1 MGLKII
7 SITLSN
13 NTGQPAM
20 ALALNNA
27 LVHYSSAKV
36 LRLKK
41 SSGLNRIVIAL
52 MIGVRLIRGKN
63 KYVVHLG
70 LEGIIA
76 RCLFPLR
83 GKVVFVNH
91 GIYKFSVRNNIFRYI
106 SICMERLGGLIND
119 IYYVNRQHM
128 LACKSNLFF
137 QNSANLDDLSFKSRT
152 ININSNIGFV
162 GPLSGQKN
170 CAVLR
175 DAVRFFS
182 NSKFFHLS
190 QQPADAFFRSDN
202 YVYLSS
208 EKRGE
213 FFRSI
218 DVLLIP
224 SIYESYCLIA
234 YEAAYCGVYVVHSGV
249 DGLADFPYQS
259 FIVKNNSPM
268 AWIDGIGMILKQN
281 HTTLNSYNDNSD
293 SMKLNAQRIV
303 SRFYD

>member
-20 ALALNNA
+20 ALALSNS
-27 LVHYSSAKV
+27 LVCYSIAKV

-41 SSGLNRIVIAL
+41 PSGLNRIIIAL
-52 MIGVRLIRGKN
+52 MLGVRLLRGRN

-76 RCLFPLR
+76 RCLIPLR
-83 GKVVFVNH
+83 GKVIFVNH
-91 GIYKFSVRNNIFRYI
+91 GIYKFSVRNNFFRYI
-106 SICMERLGGLIND
+106 SIYMERLGNIIND
-119 IYYVNRQHM
+119 IFYVNRQHM

-137 QNSANLDDLSFKSRT
+137 QNSANLDNLSFKSRT
-152 ININSNIGFV
+152 IDINSNIGFV

-175 DAVRFFS
+175 EAVRYFS
-182 NSKFFHLS
+182 NSKFFHMA
-190 QQPADAFFRSDN
+190 QQPAEDFFRSDN

-208 EKRGE
+208 EKRVE

-224 SIYESYCLIA
+224 SIYESYCLVA
-234 YEAAYCGVYVVHSGV
+234 YEAAFCGIYVVHSGV

-259 FIVKNNSPM
+259 FIVKRNSPM
-268 AWIDGIGMILKQN
+268 AWIDAIDTVLIQN
-281 HTTLNSYNDNSD
+281 HITVNSYNNNSD
-293 SMKLNAQRIV
+293 AMKLNAQRIV

>member
-20 ALALNNA
+20 ALALSNA

-36 LRLKK
+36 LRLQKPT
-41 SSGLNRIVIAL
+41 GLNRFVIAL
-52 MIGVRLIRGKN
+52 MIGFRLLRGKN

-91 GIYKFSVRNNIFRYI
+91 GIYKFSVRSNVFRFI
-106 SICMERLGGLIND
+106 SINIERLGNIIND
-119 IYYVNRQHM
+119 IFYVNRQHM

-137 QNSANLDDLSFKSRT
+137 QNSANLEGLSFKSRT

-162 GPLSGQKN
+162 GSLSGQKN

-175 DAVRFFS
+175 EAVRYFS

-190 QQPADAFFRSDN
+190 QQSADAYFGSDN

-208 EKRGE
+208 EKREE

-268 AWIDGIGMILKQN
+268 AWIDAINTVLTRN
-281 HTTLNSYNDNSD
+281 YTTVNSYNNNSD
-293 SMKLNAQRIV
+293 AMKLNAQRIV